1 MTMYKSAQGELY
13 KALRKRL
20 LRDGIPVGETA
31 DYPRIEIHSFTENPP
46 QDKDGYMRT
55 VSCIV
60 ESMSTRSYGDA
71 VTMNEENI
79 TRVLADGWQSIG
91 EGFTIIGITP
101 DQLTEL
107 TETLDTQEILY
118 RQLQRLNITIWQN

>member
-13 KALRKRL
+13 KALRRRL

-31 DYPRIEIHSFTENPP
+31 EYPRIEIHSFTENPP

-60 ESMSTRSYGDA
+60 ESMSEDRMADVLS
-71 VTMNEENI
+71 MNEGNLDLLRKALSLD
-79 TRVLADGWQSIG
+79 TSWR
-91 EGFTIIGITP
+91 IIDIIPG
-101 DQLTEL
+101 QLQEMTES
-107 TETLDTQEILY
+107 TETNKILY
-118 RQLQRLNITIWQN
+118 RLLQNITVYVERLTE